1 MNRKQLRAT
10 LPVFYF
16 RKNFFKFIWFTV
28 GGYGRTFFIIYRVM
42 LQSVSIENTKAHFKC
57 TNIDL

>member
-1 MNRKQLRAT
+1 M

-28 GGYGRTFFIIYRVM
+28 GVYDRTFFIIYRVM
-42 LQSVSIENTKAHFKC
+42 LQSVSIENTKAHFKR